1 MENGERRTE
10 TIQLRTQQQLIA
22 SAYSNQRMLTRHIRD
37 TINQLVYIE
46 HTKKMKTSQ
55 NTHSHSLHWHIFI
68 YTYIYKHIQR
78 LQNLY
83 LKQISIYKLNESR
96 QMI

>member
-22 SAYSNQRMLTRHIRD
+22 SAYSNQRMLTRHVRD

-55 NTHSHSLHWHIFI
+55 NTHSHYTDTYSSIH
-68 YTYIYKHIQR
+68 TYIYKHIQR

-96 QMI
+96 QI

>member
-1 MENGERRTE
+1 MEKTTE
-10 TIQLRTQQQLIA
+10 TIQLRTQQLIA

-55 NTHSHSLHWHIFI
+55 NTHTPTHTTLTHIHL
-68 YTYIYKHIQR
+68 YIHIQTYTKIAKFVPKR
-78 LQNLY
+78 NLY
-83 LKQISIYKLNESR
+83 LQTK
-96 QMI
+96 